1 MKRILVPIDYSN
13 PSLQA
18 ARYAFHFALESGA
31 TLDFLHIFS
40 IPVSAVDSYV
50 YVPDHEEIEAIRNNH
65 LNHLNEIASDL
76 RLKSAISIQINV
88 HCVYGH
94 PIEQILEFGK
104 QYKNDLIIIGL
115 QGEGFLKERFV
126 GSITTHLFRKSHI
139 PVIAIHSTTTYS
151 KIKNI
156 LFAYDL
162 KPFSNKQLL
171 KPLVELANYFNAH
184 VHVLNVTDEL
194 EIFPN
199 ISEQLQANHLNPPLN
214 LNNTSYHIVENE
226 NIVDGIKE
234 YLAMNT
240 IDLIV
245 IISREHSVITNIFD
259 ERISKKTAFNLDL
272 PILAFHD

>member
-1 MKRILVPIDYSN
+1 M
-13 PSLQA
+13 
-18 ARYAFHFALESGA
+18 
-31 TLDFLHIFS
+31 
-40 IPVSAVDSYV
+40 
-50 YVPDHEEIEAIRNNH
+50 
-65 LNHLNEIASDL
+65 
-76 RLKSAISIQINV
+76 
-88 HCVYGH
+88 
-94 PIEQILEFGK
+94 
-104 QYKNDLIIIGL
+104 
-115 QGEGFLKERFV
+115 
-126 GSITTHLFRKSHI
+126 
-139 PVIAIHSTTTYS
+139 
-151 KIKNI
+151 
-156 LFAYDL
+156 
-162 KPFSNKQLL
+162 
-171 KPLVELANYFNAH
+171 
-184 VHVLNVTDEL
+184 